1 MTRRYVD
8 HYLADLTAMVT
19 TLNRD
24 FAALERRL
32 LVWSRDGYLTG
43 TNGTIRSSQLS
54 DPTATAVL
62 TPDHVRNDRDRI
74 RQLIVEAHETLKEA
88 DLIRTKYMTPA
99 QRVDAHN
106 LGLTKCGNVNG
117 CPDGMFAAKAG
128 RCLSCYEYRRLRND
142 DRLPPRDHRKSAQQP
157 S

>member
-1 MTRRYVD
+1 MNRRYVD

-32 LVWSRDGYLTG
+32 LVWSRDGYPTG

-62 TPDHVRNDRDRI
+62 TPDHVRHDRDRI
-74 RQLIVEAHETLKEA
+74 RQLIVEAHETLREA
-88 DLIRTKYMTPA
+88 DLLRAKYMTPA

-106 LGLTKCGNVNG
+106 KTLAACINTNG
-117 CPDGMFAAKAG
+117 CPNNMWAVKAG
-128 RCLSCYEYRRLRND
+128 RCLACYEYFRMRGV
-142 DRLPPRDHRKSAQQP
+142 DR
-157 S
+157 